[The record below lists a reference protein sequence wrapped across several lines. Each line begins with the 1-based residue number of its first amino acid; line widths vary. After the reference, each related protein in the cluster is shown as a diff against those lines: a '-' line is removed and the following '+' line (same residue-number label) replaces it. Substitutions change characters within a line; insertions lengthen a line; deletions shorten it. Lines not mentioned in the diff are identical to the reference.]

1 MTRQTKGTLI
11 DAIWCTVNSTNEL
24 LDQNDGYEPD
34 PGLLRNFVKKF
45 EDFGGDKRFLEFLRN
60 YPQSQIPRPRT
71 RRQLVGLKR
80 KGRQLLKLHGVLSR
94 DPLFAADARLG
105 ELRSIADSISKLRS
119 FRGAPIK
126 RSELYFWLA
135 ALVPYTL
142 HVTRDEPRWGWIGQW
157 ICELTGKDL
166 EKPQTYW
173 DKVIQPKVQGKILVL
188 EIKSALHDG
197 AMAYREWLQLR
208 KPRRP
213 SWKQYVFSPSGA
225 APRQEL
231 LKHVELRRKIW
242 SRRPSEEERRYDQT
256 ASRCLPILAPLFKI
270 PFPKK

>member
-1 MTRQTKGTLI
+1 MS
-11 DAIWCTVNSTNEL
+11 STNEL
-24 LDQNDGYEPD
+24 LDQNDAYEPD
-34 PGLLRNFVKKF
+34 AGLLRNSVKKF
-45 EDFGGDKRFLEFLRN
+45 ESFGGDKRFLEFLGN
-60 YPQSQIPRPRT
+60 YPQSPIPRPRT
-71 RRQLVGLKR
+71 RRQLLELTR
-80 KGRQLLKLHGVLSR
+80 RGRQLVKLHAQLSR

-105 ELRSIADSISKLRS
+105 ELRSIAESIAKLRS
-119 FRGAPIK
+119 FRGPPIT

-142 HVTRDEPRWGWIGQW
+142 HVTGEPRWVWIGEW
-157 ICELTGKDL
+157 ICQLTGKDI

-173 DKVIQPKVQGKILVL
+173 DKVIQPKVRGKILVL

-213 SWKQYVFSPSGA
+213 SWKQYVFSSSGA
-225 APRQEL
+225 TPRQEL

-242 SRRPSEEERRYDQT
+242 SRRPTEDERRYDQV
-256 ASRCLPILAPLFKI
+256 AGRCFPILAPLFKI
-270 PFPKK
+270 PFPK

>member
-1 MTRQTKGTLI
+1 MTRQTKGTPI
-11 DAIWCTVNSTNEL
+11 DAIWYTVNSTNEL
-24 LDQNDGYEPD
+24 PDQDDAYESD
-34 PGLLRNFVKKF
+34 PGFMRNLVKKF
-45 EDFGGDKRFLEFLRN
+45 EGFGGDKRFLEFLRN
-60 YPQSQIPRPRT
+60 YPQSPIPRPRT
-71 RRQLVGLKR
+71 RQQLVELKR
-80 KGRQLLKLHGVLSR
+80 KGRQLVKLHAQLSR
-94 DPLFAADARLG
+94 DPLFEADARLG

-119 FRGAPIK
+119 FRGAPIT

-142 HVTRDEPRWGWIGQW
+142 HVAGESRWVWIGQW
-157 ICELTGKDL
+157 ICELTGDDL

-173 DKVIQPKVQGKILVL
+173 DKVIQPKVRGKILVL

-213 SWKQYVFSPSGA
+213 SWKQYVFSPAGA
-225 APRQEL
+225 VPRQEM

-242 SRRPSEEERRYDQT
+242 SRKPTEEERRYDQV
-256 ASRCLPILAPLFKI
+256 ASRCLPILGPLFKI
-270 PFPKK
+270 PFPRA